1 MFAALVEFAC
11 INFIDTFIKRF
22 KAWELEEKSR
32 LEREAEEEQEEE
44 KNDDLE
50 ELVVESKGSDYSG
63 DLVVIHPPN
72 GAPTVSY
79 LNSDAMD
86 IFFMDSR
93 SPPLVSSSVS

>member
-22 KAWELEEKSR
+22 KAWELEERIR
-32 LEREAEEEQEEE
+32 LEKEAEEEQKEEEEE

-72 GAPTVSY
+72 GAPTVSC
-79 LNSDAMD
+79 LNSD

-93 SPPLVSSSVS
+93 SPPLVSP